1 MLAIPHNISSLLS
14 ATDIKQSA
22 DTGGEADGDNV
33 TKISRISHK
42 GGCPE
47 GKNRIY
53 HTSAGRW
60 EEGSGVSQGK
70 YQIVCQ
76 TETFPIR
83 YNIKQP
89 PVHNYQ
95 YCHISYLSYHNI
107 RVPLHSLLF
116 RILHHKSQI
125 HILLLVILL

>member
-1 MLAIPHNISSLLS
+1 MILLEDNKEQCGRVTGVGHPSQYLLS
-14 ATDIKQSA
+14 ARDIKQSA

-60 EEGSGVSQGK
+60 EEG
-70 YQIVCQ
+70 
-76 TETFPIR
+76 
-83 YNIKQP
+83 
-89 PVHNYQ
+89 
-95 YCHISYLSYHNI
+95 
-107 RVPLHSLLF
+107 
-116 RILHHKSQI
+116 
-125 HILLLVILL
+125 LV